1 MRKVLFRCI
10 SWEFGCADQMQYHW
24 SFCTAGRG
32 AFLSFY
38 WHSRSSV
45 TDHKLRNFMLNAA
58 TTLCRRYVTYGTLFL
73 NVGKLKKSIQQRP
86 VVAISRG
93 DALRSHKSC
102 DHHRHYNT
110 TSDHHK
116 ITKSYPKME
125 WVAIN
130 LEFCGQTAYTTKIRP
145 CRHVEA
151 NTSNI
156 ALQSKESC
164 CNNCEQLR

>member
-1 MRKVLFRCI
+1 
-10 SWEFGCADQMQYHW
+10 MQNHW
-24 SFCTAGRG
+24 SFCTVGRG

-45 TDHKLRNFMLNAA
+45 TDQKLRIFMLNAA
-58 TTLCRRYVTYGTLFL
+58 TTLRRGYVTYGTLFL
-73 NVGKLKKSIQQRP
+73 SVGKLNISIQQRP

-93 DALRSHKSC
+93 DALRSRKSY
-102 DHHRHYNT
+102 DHHRHHNT

-116 ITKSYPKME
+116 ITKLCPKRA
-125 WVAIN
+125 WVAIH
-130 LEFCGQTAYTTKIRP
+130 LEFCGQTAYITKIQP

-151 NTSNI
+151 NTTNI